1 MSYSFTLSIGRK
13 SHHFQSSIY
22 TSFSFSFSLN
32 LSQSNLEVEFN
43 VFCDF
48 VKFLFTEVYF
58 FILLVVVFFFVII
71 IAKLLWFCSFVV
83 LYTHLLCLIRSASHP
98 HLFYL
103 DKMFVLDSVHSGSI
117 RPNQETSNLKF
128 SNQPKRIKKII
139 MRNTKK
145 KNCDKMTQYEQ
156 KNPV

>member
-13 SHHFQSSIY
+13 GHHFQSSIY

-48 VKFLFTEVYF
+48 VKFLLTEVYF
-58 FILLVVVFFFVII
+58 SFFSLWVFFVII
-71 IAKLLWFCSFVV
+71 IAKLLWFCSFIV
-83 LYTHLLCLIRSASHP
+83 LYTLLLCLIRSVSHP

-103 DKMFVLDSVHSGSI
+103 DKMFVLDSVHSGSL